1 MKKIDRYRLILL
13 SLTCL
18 LGVIL
23 SSCTASG
30 EVPQT
35 DKPKSTGGF
44 VATEL
49 AIPDAAPK
57 TWAKD
62 IDACPFKSSTVILRN
77 IQDENGNSCGEVL
90 LTSDEGTSSLP
101 LKTGSGDPLFAT
113 ALFSNDENLY
123 ILGSDMQTGGNVLL
137 QLDSDS
143 NSLNTIMTIP
153 ASAIGSLND
162 FVVEGDTTVLLCGET
177 LCAYK
182 AGVVTGQSAI
192 PGSLLSEKIIVNNG
206 IVEYLYCDTG
216 GNYLGSWDIETG
228 KASQQ
233 QLTALSGISLIGWC
247 PSSDAFYAE
256 TTSGIFLLS
265 SAEQLQQILSWND
278 TDLPPSRYAYN
289 TTADF
294 VLSSE
299 RILRIVSPV
308 SSQTTE
314 GAEYQLLRHT
324 DVSPSAGKTILTIGG
339 YGASQDTILKYAVYR
354 FNQENTVY
362 RIEVLD
368 YSEEYPFSDAASYD
382 QAITNIIADMA
393 NGKGQDIL
401 YGTLAFNYNKLDAN
415 GLLLDMKPYLDKDPE
430 LSASAWL
437 SSMYQLMEKN
447 GSLYFFFPAFS
458 IRGYVTNQSYFP
470 GLDSIHCEDIVAKT
484 VDTSFS
490 GTVFSGVKS
499 ADLLRGALL
508 YSLDSYRDES
518 GKFNIT
524 AEQLAGLIQYAKSA
538 GTVDTSGANAQPE
551 KSYLIGQQ
559 AMLYA
564 YIFCPQDYY
573 RYQQL
578 GSDVTLYVG
587 YPSQGDSA
595 RLCSP
600 VDITAISSGTEY
612 PDACWE
618 FMKTMMSPEVQQKAI
633 ELNSIPVSAT
643 AFEDL
648 LNKAK
653 YPELRSPAENTALEL
668 TTQMAIPDSSISDFR
683 NLVDS
688 INAMEYYDT
697 SLSAIIDE
705 VCAPCLTG
713 DKSAEDIVSELNSRL
728 NLYLSE

>member
-1 MKKIDRYRLILL
+1 MKKSKCNPVTLV

-18 LGVIL
+18 LGVLL

-30 EVPQT
+30 EVSQT
-35 DKPKSTGGF
+35 DKPKLTGGF

-49 AIPDAAPK
+49 AIPDAASK

-62 IDACPFKSSTVILRN
+62 VDACPFKSSTVLLRN
-77 IQDENGNSCGEVL
+77 VQDENGNSCGEVI
-90 LTSDEGTSSLP
+90 LTSEDGTSLIP
-101 LKTGSGDPLFAT
+101 VKTGSGDPLFAT
-113 ALFSNDENLY
+113 SLFSNEKNLY
-123 ILGSDMQTGGNVLL
+123 ILGSNMQTGGTVLM

-143 NSLNTIMTIP
+143 KTLNTILTIP
-153 ASAIGSLND
+153 ASAIGSSND
-162 FVVEGDTTVLLCGET
+162 FVVAGDTAVLLCGQT

-182 AGVVTGQSAI
+182 AGVFTGQSTI
-192 PGSLLSEKIIVNNG
+192 PGSLLTEKIIVNSG

-216 GNYLGSWDIETG
+216 GNYLGSWDITTG

-233 QLTALSGISLIGWC
+233 QLTALAGVSLTGWC
-247 PSSDAFYAE
+247 SASDAFYAE

-265 SAEQLQQILSWND
+265 SADQLQQILSWND
-278 TDLPPSRYAYN
+278 TDLPPSRYVYN

-314 GAEYQLLRHT
+314 GAEYQLLRFT
-324 DVSPSAGKTILTIGG
+324 DTSPSVGKTILTIGG

-354 FNQENTVY
+354 FNQENAAY
-362 RIEVLD
+362 RIEVCD
-368 YSEEYPFSDAASYD
+368 YSEKYPFSDAVSYD

-401 YGTLAFNYNKLDAN
+401 YGNLAFNYSKLDAN
-415 GLLLDMKPYLDKDPE
+415 GLLLNMKPYLDKDPD
-430 LSASAWL
+430 LSESTWL
-437 SSMYQLMEKN
+437 PSVYKLMEKN
-447 GSLYFFFPAFS
+447 GSLYFFFPSFS

-470 GLDSIHCEDIVAKT
+470 GTDSIRCEDILAKT
-484 VDTSFS
+484 KDSTFL
-490 GTVFSGVKS
+490 GTVFTGVKS

-508 YSLDSYRDES
+508 YSLDSYRDKS
-518 GKFNIT
+518 GKFNIS
-524 AEQLAGLIQYAKSA
+524 AEQLDGLIQYAKSA
-538 GTVDTSGANAQPE
+538 GIGDASVANSQPE

-600 VDITAISSGTEY
+600 SDIVAISSGTKY

-618 FMKTMMSPEVQQKAI
+618 FMKTMMSTEVQQKGV
-633 ELNSIPVSAT
+633 ELNSIPVSAA

-648 LNKAK
+648 LNKAEH
-653 YPELRSPAENTALEL
+653 PELRNSAENTALEL
-668 TTQMAIPDSSISDFR
+668 TTQTAIPAASISDFR

-713 DKSAEDIVSELNSRL
+713 DKKAADAVSELNSRV
-728 NLYLSE
+728 NLYLNE